1 MFASSPCAVSPP
13 TEAVAPKYHVLE
25 VLAVQRMRQ
34 VRETEIE
41 TDRQTEREI
50 DITVL
55 P

>member
-13 TEAVAPKYHVLE
+13 TEAVAPEYHVLE

-41 TDRQTEREI
+41 TDRQTDRQTETER
-50 DITVL
+50 
-55 P
+55 